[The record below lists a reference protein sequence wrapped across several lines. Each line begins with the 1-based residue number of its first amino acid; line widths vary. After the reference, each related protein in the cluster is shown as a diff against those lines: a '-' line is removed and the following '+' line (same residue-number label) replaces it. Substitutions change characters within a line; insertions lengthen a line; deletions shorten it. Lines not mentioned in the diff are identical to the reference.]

1 MEDILNIVYIF
12 PIAITL
18 HNIEEALWL
27 PEWSQHVAKY
37 HKPVKRNEFHFA
49 VLCVTIL
56 AYLISFS
63 YVFNS
68 HIEIIK
74 YAFWGFVGA
83 MVINAIFP
91 HLIATIVMRKYAP
104 GVLTGMFINI
114 PCFSLMIIYAIK
126 NDLISVRE
134 LIISTVIVGGVLI
147 SILPVLFAI
156 GRKIVKF

>member
-1 MEDILNIVYIF
+1 MDNILNIVYIF

-27 PEWSQHVAKY
+27 PKWSQHAAKY
-37 HKPVKRNEFHFA
+37 QKPVKRNEFHFA

-83 MVINAIFP
+83 MIINAVFP
-91 HLIATIVMRKYAP
+91 HLIATIVLRKYAP
-104 GVLTGMFINI
+104 GVLTGVFINI
-114 PCFSLMIIYAIK
+114 PFFSLMITYAIK
-126 NDLISVRE
+126 SDLISIME
-134 LIISTVIVGGVLI
+134 IIISTAVVGGVLI
-147 SILPVLFAI
+147 SMLPVLFAI

>member
-27 PEWSQHVAKY
+27 PEWSQHAAKY

-63 YVFNS
+63 YAFNS

-91 HLIATIVMRKYAP
+91 HLIATIVMRKYAL

-114 PCFSLMIIYAIK
+114 PCFSLMITYAIK